1 VGTKGGFLDSSF
13 RVSAHLAL
21 GVKSQPLCGTLY
33 GTLLFPK
40 GRSVYSVPTG
50 SLLSGAGGVLEHR
63 DLVRLSCLQGATD
76 VSKFSVCYLA
86 LATAW
91 CTAAQSCASVG
102 GGRILYVHPGCT
114 APSLREHCWPS
125 VSQSLP
131 LWTDYRSC
139 SFYPWRSPL
148 PPSFHRSC
156 RMGLPPLLFR
166 RSSAYILKLYHS
178 HARLPP

>member
-1 VGTKGGFLDSSF
+1 MEADYCFSTLKDHQGYSEKLIKSPLVTLLSGKVGTKGGFLGSSF

-63 DLVRLSCLQGATD
+63 DLVRLSCQQGATD

-102 GGRILYVHPGCT
+102 VGRILYVHPGCT
-114 APSLREHCWPS
+114 APSLREHC
-125 VSQSLP
+125 
-131 LWTDYRSC
+131 
-139 SFYPWRSPL
+139 
-148 PPSFHRSC
+148 
-156 RMGLPPLLFR
+156 
-166 RSSAYILKLYHS
+166 
-178 HARLPP
+178 